1 MSLSEKNNIQNAVK
15 DLLDLI
21 DKVNELISLHQSQS
35 NSDQLVITGY
45 EKQRLQFL
53 QQLNELLAN
62 YYLHVDFSNKAA

>member
-1 MSLSEKNNIQNAVK
+1 MSLAEKNNIQNAVR

-21 DKVNELISLHQSQS
+21 DKANKMVLLHQSQLKP
-35 NSDQLVITGY
+35 DQLVISGY

-62 YYLHVDFSNKAA
+62 YQIQVDFNNKAA